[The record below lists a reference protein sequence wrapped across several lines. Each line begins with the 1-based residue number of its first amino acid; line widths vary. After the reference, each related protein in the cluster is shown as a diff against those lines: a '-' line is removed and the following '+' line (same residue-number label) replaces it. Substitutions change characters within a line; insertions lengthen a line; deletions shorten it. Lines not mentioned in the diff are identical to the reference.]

1 MVPKI
6 HKINILQAMR
16 TAKPTWNLVS
26 PNIIKH
32 FWGHPYQVH
41 TDQWRLLD
49 VSFDFFFFFSNKIMN
64 DIMLH
69 ICADYS
75 WIPISWRSEETN
87 SEIEE
92 GLKTMQAVGALAES
106 KTLLLANIIESK
118 DKLNVSHVVF

>member
-1 MVPKI
+1 
-6 HKINILQAMR
+6 
-16 TAKPTWNLVS
+16 
-26 PNIIKH
+26 
-32 FWGHPYQVH
+32 
-41 TDQWRLLD
+41 
-49 VSFDFFFFFSNKIMN
+49 MN